1 MEDENVHDQIDRS
14 ISVIIHGLV
23 ADLKELVGV
32 VGNVVLR
39 TELCGGMVFRGC
51 VLKKKE
57 KKKSK
62 IVSKPGTLRLLLW
75 YVVDFSFLSVEKYL
89 FKFS

>member
-1 MEDENVHDQIDRS
+1 MEGENVHDQIDRS

-39 TELCGGMVFRGC
+39 TEL
-51 VLKKKE
+51 
-57 KKKSK
+57 
-62 IVSKPGTLRLLLW
+62 
-75 YVVDFSFLSVEKYL
+75 
-89 FKFS
+89 